1 MIGLKTRML
10 LCAGLL
16 SVGAAC
22 GGSRSA
28 SPEPCESPEPVED
41 LSLLPRDIPLDE
53 WAVIHQIEVS
63 SGFLA
68 ARGITET
75 SIVELYP
82 VIARATVDAG
92 YTILSGD
99 NEGFEAEIFFDRGE
113 GTTGTYLLREG
124 PCDGQV
130 TIRLLYESDRYRRLS

>member
-1 MIGLKTRML
+1 MTGGIAWVLMG
-10 LCAGLL
+10 AGLL
-16 SVGAAC
+16 SVAVSC
-22 GGSRSA
+22 GGSEPARPQA
-28 SPEPCESPEPVED
+28 CETPEPIED
-41 LSLLPRDIPLDE
+41 LSLLPRDVPLDE
-53 WAVIHQIEVS
+53 WAAVHQIEVE

-68 ARGITET
+68 ARGVTDT

-82 VIARATVDAG
+82 VVARATVDAG

-113 GTTGTYLLREG
+113 GTTGTYLLRQG
-124 PCDGQV
+124 PCEGQV

>member
-1 MIGLKTRML
+1 MIGRIPSLL
-10 LCAGLL
+10 LCLGLL
-16 SVGAAC
+16 AVGASC
-22 GGSRSA
+22 GNSGSA
-28 SPEPCESPEPVED
+28 EPQTCETPESIED
-41 LSLLPRDIPLDE
+41 LSLLPQDIPLDE
-53 WAVIHQIEVS
+53 WATVHQIEVE

-68 ARGITET
+68 ARGVTET

-82 VIARATVDAG
+82 VVARATVDAG

-99 NEGFEAEIFFDRGE
+99 NEGFEAEIFFDRGQ